1 MVDVQSTMCFLPG
14 SQVDLKPQKDIN
26 HLMKE
31 PLKFVIVKCDK
42 IRGNIVVSRRA
53 VLENMKKANKEE
65 VISKF
70 NEGDIVEGTVKGIT
84 DFGCF
89 F

>member
-1 MVDVQSTMCFLPG
+1 MQ
-14 SQVDLKPQKDIN
+14 
-26 HLMKE
+26 E
-31 PLKFVIVKCDK
+31 PLKFMIVKCDK

-53 VLENMKKANKEE
+53 VLENMKNASKDE
-65 VISKF
+65 VLSRF

-84 DFGCF
+84 DYGVF